1 MQLEKILAPTMAE
14 ALQQVKRVLG
24 PDAVI
29 LSTRTIQSRRWLGL
43 RKRETVEVMA
53 GKGMNVQSR
62 RKAPTPTAG
71 QPPVMKQVPPPHAIN
86 AYSAHA
92 KTAAPQANGHV
103 TQQPNGVAKPHT
115 PDNGKSFMQ
124 TPEAQTVAMVGF
136 SNEINSLKTMVKDL
150 VHEVRHRT
158 APQVPEEL
166 FEEYQK
172 LMIAEVSEELACDII
187 RKVHQTA
194 RPEQL
199 ANPQFVNE
207 KILEQLEKLIPLSG
221 PIERKKLNGPHI
233 VALIGPTG
241 VGKTTTIAKLA
252 ANLKLRQKRKVGLIT
267 IDTYRIAAID
277 QLRRYAELIGVQLAV
292 VSNPDDIAD
301 AVAQFADCE
310 YVLID
315 TAGRSPTDTLKL
327 SELGRYLDQAKVD
340 EVHLVLSST
349 CGVKNAEL
357 VMDRFGAVRVDKVII
372 TKVDEAA
379 QLGVVLSVVRK
390 LNKGLSYMT
399 NGQDV
404 PDDIEE
410 GHARRIARLILGD
423 R

>member
-14 ALQQVKRVLG
+14 ALQQVKRMLG

-29 LSTRTIQSRRWLGL
+29 LSTRTIQTRRWLGL
-43 RKRETVEVMA
+43 RKRVTVEVMA
-53 GKGMNVQSR
+53 GKGMNVVPR
-62 RKAPTPTAG
+62 RKPPNGAQTP
-71 QPPVMKQVPPPHAIN
+71 VIKQVPTAPPHAIN
-86 AYSAHA
+86 EYNAHKP
-92 KTAAPQANGHV
+92 KTGIHSL
-103 TQQPNGVAKPHT
+103 QPNGHANGQTKPPA
-115 PDNGKSFMQ
+115 PDNGRSFMQ
-124 TPEAQTVAMVGF
+124 TPEVQSVAMVGF
-136 SNEINSLKTMVKDL
+136 SNEINSLKSMVKDL

-172 LMIAEVSEELACDII
+172 LMIAEVSEELATDII
-187 RKVHQTA
+187 RKVHQHA

-199 ANPQFVNE
+199 LNEQFV
-207 KILEQLEKLIPLSG
+207 KDRILEQLEKLIPLSG
-221 PIERKKLNGPHI
+221 PIERSKATGPHV

-277 QLRRYAELIGVQLAV
+277 QLRRYADLIGVQLAV
-292 VSNPDDIAD
+292 VTSPEEIID
-301 AVAQFADCE
+301 AVAAFADCE

-315 TAGRSPTDTLKL
+315 TAGRSPTDALKL
-327 SELGRYLDQAKVD
+327 NELGRYLENAKVD

-349 CGVKNAEL
+349 CGVKSAEL
-357 VMDRFGAVRVDKVII
+357 VMERFGAVRVDKVII

-410 GHARRIARLILGD
+410 GHARRIARLILGE